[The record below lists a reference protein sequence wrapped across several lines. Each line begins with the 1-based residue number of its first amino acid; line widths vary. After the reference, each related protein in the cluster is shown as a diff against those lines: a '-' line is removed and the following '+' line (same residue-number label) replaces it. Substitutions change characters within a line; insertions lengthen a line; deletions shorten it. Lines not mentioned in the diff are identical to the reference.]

1 MFRDR
6 KHAAHLLAEKIGGYK
21 NSDAIVIA
29 IPRGGVP
36 VGYHLAQA
44 LQLPLDIV
52 PSRRIKDPAHS
63 NQTIGSV
70 CLNGSDFVES
80 TYDIPQDYIY
90 HQATMI
96 KYSLRCQYKFYRGN
110 EVPIC
115 LKDKNVLLV
124 DDKLSCENQILAC
137 VRSVRSQ
144 QPKKIIVV
152 APVAAANTLR
162 RLQNENC
169 DVVCLIAPS
178 RTNAVEAFYEYLPP
192 VTDTEVKELLLH
204 HSEMMMPFSTLNQGL

>member
-6 KHAAHLLAEKIGGYK
+6 KHAAHLLAEKLDYYK
-21 NSDAIVIA
+21 NSDAIVVA

-36 VGYHLAQA
+36 VGHHLAQA
-44 LQLPLDIV
+44 LQLPLDVI
-52 PSRRIKDPAHS
+52 PSRRIKDPAYS

-70 CLNGSDFVES
+70 CLGGSDFVENM
-80 TYDIPQDYIY
+80 YDIPQDYIY
-90 HQATMI
+90 HQVTMI

-110 EVPIC
+110 DTPIC
-115 LKDKNVLLV
+115 LKGKTVLLI
-124 DDKLSCENQILAC
+124 DDKLNCENQILAS

-144 QPKKIIVV
+144 QPQKIIVA
-152 APVAAANTLR
+152 APVASAYALR

-178 RTNAVEAFYEYLPP
+178 RTNAMEAFYEYLPP
-192 VTDTEVKELLLH
+192 VTDNEVKELLFRY
-204 HSEMMMPFSTLNQGL
+204 SEKTIPSLTLNQRL

>member
-6 KHAAHLLAEKIGGYK
+6 KHAAHLLAEKLDDYK
-21 NSDAIVIA
+21 NSDAIIVV

-36 VGYHLAQA
+36 VGHYLAQE
-44 LQLPLDIV
+44 LQLPLDII
-52 PSRRIKDPAHS
+52 PTRRIKDPAYS

-70 CLNGSDFVES
+70 CLNGSDFAES

-110 EVPIC
+110 DAPIC
-115 LKDKNVLLV
+115 LKDKTVLLV
-124 DDKLSCENQILAC
+124 DDKLNCENQILAC
-137 VRSVRSQ
+137 LRSVRSQ
-144 QPKKIIVV
+144 RPKKIIVV
-152 APVAAANTLR
+152 APVASAYVLR

-192 VTDTEVKELLLH
+192 VTDNEVKELLLRYN
-204 HSEMMMPFSTLNQGL
+204 EKTMPSLTLNQRL